1 MVRTVGD
8 YRVEEP
14 IGTAGTARVFRGR
27 HRSTGEIVALKW
39 LPATDPAERDRQRR
53 EAALLAAVSHPHLIG
68 LREVL
73 PAGEE
78 TVLVLDH
85 LDGGSLADLLGRRGR
100 LAPGEVVSIVAPVA
114 AALAYAHDEGL
125 VHGDVTPANILL
137 TEYGR
142 PVLADLG
149 VARVLGEYAGSEATP
164 EYVDPA
170 VARGAV
176 PGPASDVF
184 GLAACAFHA
193 LTGVPPWNA
202 ATASAT
208 LAVAATGSLPD
219 LHRLAPEA
227 PAELL
232 DVLDRALSPDP
243 QLRGAAAELAL
254 DVRHSCPA
262 EPVLLATDLRGVPLH
277 PARTGSAT
285 QAVRRPQ
292 PEGPAHAAARQ
303 PGRIRR
309 ATAAVGQALVRRRRD
324 LVAATAVVA
333 AIVVAVLVGSFWGG
347 SAATAPVSGPPPIAT
362 VSGAPPTADRSGPAV
377 DEFAVPTDVEGWAAL
392 LTVLYARR
400 ATAFGTGDPSLL
412 TGVFAPGSDQGA
424 ADRRQI
430 ERLAA
435 DGRRIDGFVPSVL
448 AVRSVRGRVPDVM
461 LMVLDTFGPYAV
473 VTMSAGRTTGQ
484 DAGVTVDPTV
494 FSTQAGRP
502 ATAVQVGLRLTDA
515 GWRIQSA
522 VRTG

>member
-8 YRVEEP
+8 YRIEEP

-27 HRSTGEIVALKW
+27 HRSTGAIVALKW
-39 LPATDPAERDRQRR
+39 LPATGPAERDRQRR

-85 LDGGSLADLLGRRGR
+85 LGGGSLADLLGRRGR
-100 LAPGEVVSIVAPVA
+100 ITPGEVVSIVAPVA

-208 LAVAATGSLPD
+208 LDVAASGALPD
-219 LHRLAPEA
+219 LRRLAPQA

-232 DVLDRALSPDP
+232 EVLDRALSSDP

-262 EPVLLATDLRGVPLH
+262 EPVLLATDLRGVPLR

-303 PGRIRR
+303 PGRIQR
-309 ATAAVGQALVRRRRD
+309 AAGSVGRALVRRRRD
-324 LVAATAVVA
+324 LVAAIAVVA
-333 AIVVAVLVGSFWGG
+333 AIVVAVLLGSLWGG
-347 SAATAPVSGPPPIAT
+347 SAATAPVAGPPRIAT
-362 VSGAPPTADRSGPAV
+362 VSGPTPTSVPSEPAV
-377 DEFAVPTDVEGWAAL
+377 DEFAVPIDVDGWAAL
-392 LTVLYARR
+392 LTVLYDRR
-400 ATAFGTGDPSLL
+400 ATAFGTGDPALL
-412 TGVFAPGSDQGA
+412 TGVFAPGSAQGA

-435 DGRRIDGFVPSVL
+435 DGHRIDGFVPSVL
-448 AVRSVRGRVPDVM
+448 AVESVRGQAPDVT
-461 LMVLDTFGPYAV
+461 LVALDTFGPYAV
-473 VTMSAGRTTGQ
+473 VATAAGRSAGDSGG
-484 DAGVTVDPTV
+484 APVAATVI
-494 FSTQAGRP
+494 STQPGRP
-502 ATAVQVGLRLTDA
+502 STAVQVGLRLTDA
-515 GWRIQSA
+515 GWRIESA